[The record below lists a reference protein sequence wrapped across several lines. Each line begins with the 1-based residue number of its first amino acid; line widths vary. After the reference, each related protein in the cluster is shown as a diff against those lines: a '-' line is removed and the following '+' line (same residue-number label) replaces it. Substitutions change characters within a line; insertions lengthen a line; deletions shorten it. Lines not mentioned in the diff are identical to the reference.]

1 MFQKAQKKPKKKESF
16 GSFLKSITLILF
28 VLLLLRTLIWEPF
41 FIPSESM
48 LPRLEKGDFISVN
61 KSAYGYSKKSP
72 SLFTLPFM
80 PDGRS
85 YIIGKQPERGDV
97 IVFKNP
103 HVKQGRIMVKRVI
116 GLPGDKVQFRNE
128 TVYVNDVAI
137 KKEKIEGQILHKKT
151 KDSSTQDIFERYR
164 ETMDNGRS
172 YIVYE
177 RRGYKNTA
185 GQLIAQSRTT
195 SDDTVVFHVPQNN
208 YFFIG
213 DNRDRSGDSR
223 EWGFIE
229 DTHLLGK
236 ATFVNFNFFQS
247 LKGKRLFLKMYADK
261 DYDDYYPKHPLV
273 Q

>member
-1 MFQKAQKKPKKKESF
+1 MQTSPKKKESL
-16 GSFLKSITLILF
+16 GSFLRSIFVILAI
-28 VLLLLRTLIWEPF
+28 LLALRTFIWEPF
-41 FIPSESM
+41 FIPSESL

-72 SLFTLPFM
+72 SFFTIPFV
-80 PDGRS
+80 PDGRT
-85 YIIGKQPERGDV
+85 YIIGKKPKRGDI

-103 HVKQGRIMVKRVI
+103 HVNNGRIMVKRLI
-116 GLPGDKVQFRNE
+116 GLPGDIIQFRDEIIHIN
-128 TVYVNDVAI
+128 NIPI
-137 KKEKIEGQILHKKT
+137 KREKIEGQVLHKKN
-151 KDSSTQDIFERYR
+151 KKSSTQDIFERYR
-164 ETMDNGRS
+164 ETMDNNIS

-177 RRGYKNTA
+177 RRGYKNA
-185 GQLIAQSRTT
+185 SGSLIAQSRTT
-195 SDDTVVFHVPQNN
+195 SDNTVSFNVPENH

-229 DTHLLGK
+229 DTQILGK

-247 LKGKRLFLKMYADK
+247 LTGKRLFLKMYTDK
-261 DYDDYYPKHPLV
+261 DYDDYYKKHPLG